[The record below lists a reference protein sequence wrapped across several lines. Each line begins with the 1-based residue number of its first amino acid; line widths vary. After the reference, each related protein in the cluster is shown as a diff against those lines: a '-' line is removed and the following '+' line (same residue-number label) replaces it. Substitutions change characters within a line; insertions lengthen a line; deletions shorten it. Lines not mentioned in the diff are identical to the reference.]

1 MQTVQ
6 DAQMLMLLLF
16 LFDQVRQSTSVP
28 NTLDVDDSGGPWI
41 KMELDVIS
49 GEGTSTAED
58 TDAGAMIRPSGTSG
72 PDISD
77 VSSLCLFSSSLISCH
92 FVLVSCGA
100 FG

>member
-1 MQTVQ
+1 
-6 DAQMLMLLLF
+6 MLMLLLF

-58 TDAGAMIRPSGTSG
+58 TDAGAMIRPSG